1 MRRTLAFLF
10 ALSLSLPASAYHLV
24 EITSQRDD
32 DARIPG
38 SLVAVAPEHPGSP
51 HAGNA
56 GESIEDA
63 AVPSTF
69 DTRKWALVAAGVVVL
84 ILGSRH
90 RSRNTRT
97 VRFPARRR

>member
-24 EITSQRDD
+24 EITPQRDD
-32 DARIPG
+32 NALVPG
-38 SLVAVAPEHPGSP
+38 SIVAVAPAQPALQPSGAASEV
-51 HAGNA
+51 
-56 GESIEDA
+56 IEDS
-63 AVPSTF
+63 VTPSAF
-69 DTRKWALVAAGVVVL
+69 ESRKWALVAAGVVVL

>member
-24 EITSQRDD
+24 EITPQPGDN
-32 DARIPG
+32 AVVPG
-38 SLVAVAPEHPGSP
+38 SMVAAAPAHPNLHHPGTV
-51 HAGNA
+51 
-56 GESIEDA
+56 DA
-63 AVPSTF
+63 ADQETVAPSTF

>member
-1 MRRTLAFLF
+1 MPRTLAYLF
-10 ALSLSLPASAYHLV
+10 ALSLSLPASAYHFV
-24 EITSQRDD
+24 EITPQRDD
-32 DARIPG
+32 NARLPG
-38 SLVAVAPEHPGSP
+38 SLVAVVPDQPGSR
-51 HAGNA
+51 HAGSV

-63 AVPSTF
+63 STPSAL

-90 RSRNTRT
+90 RSRNSRT

>member
-32 DARIPG
+32 DAVIPG
-38 SLVAVAPEHPGSP
+38 SMAAVAPVLPSLHQPG
-51 HAGNA
+51 AV
-56 GESIEDA
+56 DA
-63 AVPSTF
+63 ADQETVAPSTF